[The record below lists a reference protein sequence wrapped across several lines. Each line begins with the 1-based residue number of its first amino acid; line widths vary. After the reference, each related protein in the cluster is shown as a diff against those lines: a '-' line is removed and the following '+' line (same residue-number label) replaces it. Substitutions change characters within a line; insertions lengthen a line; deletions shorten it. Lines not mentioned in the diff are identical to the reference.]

1 MKSGKLL
8 IYSSLIFGFLGCGLM
23 LFPGYRFSTVLC
35 FGFALLFLVFYLL
48 GKCSAKAAKTARTVL
63 LILLILGLLAAAV
76 TGGFILSAAHPQGDT
91 DCAYIVVLGAGVN
104 GTVPSL
110 SLRERINGAY
120 DYLAAHPGTTAVLS
134 GGQGPREE
142 ITEAACMFRELTKM
156 GIDPDRLLLE
166 ERSTSTIE
174 NLQFSIDVIQEATG
188 KRPTAIGIV
197 SSEYHLYRASLFA
210 RELGL
215 DATGIPAHT
224 TWFSLRL
231 NYYLR
236 EIAAVWK
243 YLVLGP

>member
-1 MKSGKLL
+1 
-8 IYSSLIFGFLGCGLM
+8 
-23 LFPGYRFSTVLC
+23 
-35 FGFALLFLVFYLL
+35 
-48 GKCSAKAAKTARTVL
+48 
-63 LILLILGLLAAAV
+63 
-76 TGGFILSAAHPQGDT
+76 
-91 DCAYIVVLGAGVN
+91 
-104 GTVPSL
+104 
-110 SLRERINGAY
+110 
-120 DYLAAHPGTTAVLS
+120 
-134 GGQGPREE
+134 
-142 ITEAACMFRELTKM
+142 MFRELTKM

-174 NLQFSIDVIQEATG
+174 NLQFSMDVIQEATG

-215 DATGIPAHT
+215 ASVGIPAHT